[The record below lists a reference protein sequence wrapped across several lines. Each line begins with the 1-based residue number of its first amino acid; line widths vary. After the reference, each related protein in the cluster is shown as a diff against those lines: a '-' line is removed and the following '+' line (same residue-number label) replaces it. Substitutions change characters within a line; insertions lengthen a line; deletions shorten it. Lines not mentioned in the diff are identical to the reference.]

1 MHIEIPDDVKMII
14 GKLNSSGFKAYVV
27 GGCVRDTILGRTPKD
42 WDLTT
47 NAKPDDMLKVFEHL
61 HSTQTGIKHGTITV
75 VLNGNGYEVTT
86 FRKDGDYSDNR
97 HPDSVEFVD
106 DLVEDL
112 ARRDF
117 TINAMAYNDEE
128 GLIDPFEGEHDLQNK
143 IIKCVGNPDER
154 FQEDA
159 LRMMRTVRF
168 GSQLNFFPC
177 KETRNSII
185 RNSNLINNISKERIR
200 DEICKI
206 LVSEHPDRIVH
217 LRLLGLLKY
226 IVPALD
232 NCFGVEQHNQWH
244 IYSVGSHIIQ
254 SLLHCSSNDLEIR
267 LAVMLHDVGK
277 PVVKTTDDNNIDH
290 FYQHGVESA
299 KLANEW
305 LKEYKF
311 DNTTIDNVTKLVLYH
326 DYFYE
331 PTKKSVKKM
340 LNMVGLDLTKKLIEI
355 RKADVSAQH
364 PKYIEERFSKIGL
377 LERLLQ
383 EIIDSKEV
391 FDMKN
396 LAINGNDLIGI
407 GFKQGKELG
416 DLLKELMDVALEH
429 PEMNTRDIL
438 LSLAHDKIS
447 LLS

>member
-1 MHIEIPDDVKMII
+1 MHIEIPDDVKMIM

-27 GGCVRDTILGRTPKD
+27 GGAIRNSLLGIKAKD
-42 WDLTT
+42 WDITT
-47 NAKPDDMLKVFEHL
+47 SAKPDDMLKVFEHL
-61 HSTQTGIKHGTITV
+61 HFTQTGIKHGTITV
-75 VLNGNGYEVTT
+75 ALNDNGYEVTT

-128 GLIDPFEGEHDLQNK
+128 GLIDPFNGAKDLRNK
-143 IIKCVGNPDER
+143 KIRCVGNPNDR
-154 FQEDA
+154 FKEDA
-159 LRMMRTVRF
+159 LRMMRCIRF
-168 GSQLNFFPC
+168 GAQLDFVPELKTWRAIEKNA
-177 KETRNSII
+177 S
-185 RNSNLINNISKERIR
+185 LIQNVSKERIR
-200 DEICKI
+200 DELCKI
-206 LVSEHPDRIVH
+206 LITEHPNRIAH
-217 LRLLGLLKY
+217 FHYLKLMEY
-226 IVPALD
+226 IIPALD
-232 NCFGVEQHNQWH
+232 NCFGVEQNNQWH
-244 IYSVGSHIIQ
+244 IYDVGEHTKQ
-254 SLLHCSSNDLEIR
+254 ALLWSDSNDLEVR
-267 LAVMLHDVGK
+267 LAVMLHDIGK
-277 PVVKTTDDNNIDH
+277 PIVKTTGDNGADH
-290 FYQHGVESA
+290 FYQHGIESA
-299 KLANEW
+299 RLANEW

-383 EIIDSKEV
+383 EIVDSKEV

-396 LAINGNDLIGI
+396 LAINGNDLIEI

-416 DLLKELMDVALEH
+416 DLLKELMDVVLEH

-438 LSLAHDKIS
+438 LGLAHDKIS

>member
-1 MHIEIPDDVKMII
+1 MRIEIPDDVKMIM

-27 GGCVRDTILGRTPKD
+27 GGCVRDAILGRTPKD
-42 WDLTT
+42 WDMTT

-61 HSTQTGIKHGTITV
+61 HFTQTGIKHGTITV

-117 TINAMAYNDEE
+117 TINAMAYNEEE
-128 GLIDPFEGEHDLQNK
+128 GLIDPFAGMKDLSDK
-143 IIKCVGNPDER
+143 IISCVGRPEQR
-154 FQEDA
+154 FHEDA
-159 LRMMRTVRF
+159 LRMMRSIRF
-168 GSQLNFFPC
+168 SAQLDFIIDEN
-177 KETRNSII
+177 TRKSIRWNSELIK
-185 RNSNLINNISKERIR
+185 NVSNERIR
-200 DEICKI
+200 DEVCKI
-206 LVSEHPDRIVH
+206 LISERPNRILY
-217 LRLLGLLKY
+217 LRLLGLMKY
-226 IVPALD
+226 IIPSLD
-232 NCFGVEQHNQWH
+232 NCFGIAQNNQWH
-244 IYSVGSHIIQ
+244 IYDVGSHIIQ
-254 SLLHCSSNDLEIR
+254 ALLNSDSNDLETR
-267 LAVMLHDVGK
+267 LAVMLHDIGK
-277 PVVKTTDDNNIDH
+277 PVVKTTGDNGADH
-290 FYQHGVESA
+290 FYQHAEQSA
-299 KLANEW
+299 RIAREW

-377 LERLLQ
+377 LERLLK
-383 EIIDSKEV
+383 EIVDSKEV
-391 FDMKN
+391 FAMKD
-396 LAINGNDLIGI
+396 LAINGNDLIEI

-416 DLLKELMDVALEH
+416 DLLKELMDVVLEH

-438 LSLAHDKIS
+438 LGLAHDKIS